1 MRQCAALLLLLA
13 PVAFAAEPNGPATK
27 PAADAD
33 VDWVL
38 GQGKAA
44 AKQKAD
50 SGPASRPSSPF
61 TGKKDDN
68 VRPGTITL
76 SNGEKIS
83 GKLAHTADKPF
94 RVWVESEGEYHDIPY
109 KLIGS
114 VEAKVLSERD
124 EKEWHFKES
133 GSDIKEFTGKSYPV
147 RETQYTLTLVNG
159 QTLTG
164 GIVEPLYLETRD
176 GQITFSLLKRDKG
189 VVGQELRKLVYV
201 KHVDFAEAK
210 PADTK

>member
-1 MRQCAALLLLLA
+1 MRPYTALLLLLA
-13 PVAFAAEPNGPATK
+13 PVAFAAGPTAPATK

-33 VDWVL
+33 VDWIL

-44 AKQKAD
+44 APSKPDA
-50 SGPASRPSSPF
+50 GPASRPSSPF
-61 TGKKDDN
+61 AGKKDDN
-68 VRPGTITL
+68 VRFGTITL

-109 KLIGS
+109 KLIQS
-114 VEAKVLSERD
+114 VEAKVLSEHD

-133 GSDIKEFTGKSYPV
+133 GSDVKEFTGKSYPV
-147 RETQYTLTLVNG
+147 RETQYTLTLLNG

-164 GIVEPLYLETRD
+164 GIVEPLYLETRE
-176 GQITFSLLKRDKG
+176 GQSTFSLLKRDKG
-189 VVGQELRKLVYV
+189 AVGQDMKKLVYV
-201 KHVDFAEAK
+201 KRVDFGETK
-210 PADTK
+210 PVETK